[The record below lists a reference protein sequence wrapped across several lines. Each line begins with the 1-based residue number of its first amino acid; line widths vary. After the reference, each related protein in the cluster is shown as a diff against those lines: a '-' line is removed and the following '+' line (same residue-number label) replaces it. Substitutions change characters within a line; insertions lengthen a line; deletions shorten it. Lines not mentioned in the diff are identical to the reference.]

1 MKTLQVLVQSIAHT
15 SDKVGTRGL
24 DTGLGF
30 NPNTASR
37 GGGGGKAT
45 KKVGLATCADEM
57 STWSMSHEKM
67 PHFITRKM

>member
-37 GGGGGKAT
+37 GGGGERQQ
-45 KKVGLATCADEM
+45 KKWALLLVQM
-57 STWSMSHEKM
+57 
-67 PHFITRKM
+67 R